1 MVRTTLFFPLVCI
14 LVYLEGFVC
23 FLGEPMLHIYFGVGA
38 EVRGAFLQNFDAM
51 AVAAVGGVAA
61 AVAASSGGG
70 YWVVTGVFGGGSFVW
85 DDVSAGWSCRAVGAG
100 GLLDCRDCELGAL
113 PLVPLFYS
121 LHVIVRI
128 ALFRNPSLLGLNV

>member
-51 AVAAVGGVAA
+51 AVAVVGGVAA

-85 DDVSAGWSCRAVGAG
+85 DDVSAG
-100 GLLDCRDCELGAL
+100 
-113 PLVPLFYS
+113 
-121 LHVIVRI
+121 
-128 ALFRNPSLLGLNV
+128 